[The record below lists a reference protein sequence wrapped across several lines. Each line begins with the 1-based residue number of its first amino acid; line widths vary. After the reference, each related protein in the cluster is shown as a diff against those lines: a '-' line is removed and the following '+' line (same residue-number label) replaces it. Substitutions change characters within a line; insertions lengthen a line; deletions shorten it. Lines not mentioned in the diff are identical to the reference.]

1 MAHTRKISRILIEV
15 MAMLVLAFGITFVI
29 HDHYLQGIVLNAIL
43 FSIVALGLQL
53 IMGYAGQISLGQ
65 AAFVGLGAYTSVLLT
80 KAGISFWVALPI
92 AGFIA
97 GLGGFLMS
105 PIVRLAGAYFAMASL
120 AFNISMS
127 AVFSNWDSV
136 TNATKGIVDIPF
148 PTLGPITISSSGDF
162 LTLSIIVIWLQWRC
176 YKNISDAGF
185 GRVLRSIGDNETATV
200 AAGVNATAYKMKVIF
215 VGCFMAGVAGAIM
228 GHYKGIVSPEPFTI
242 WQSIYFALMLVIG
255 GLGSLRGAIIGAFTL
270 TIASEYIAAYAAQ
283 HRMLFYGIIMLLFML
298 FLPGG
303 LDGILK
309 KIIATFKPKVT
320 KLFRLNQRKIRR
332 HDHI

>member
-1 MAHTRKISRILIEV
+1 MTHTRKVTRILIEIG
-15 MAMLVLAFGITFVI
+15 AMLLLAFGINFVI
-29 HDHYLQGIVLNAIL
+29 QEPYLQGIVLNGIL

-65 AAFVGLGAYTSVLLT
+65 AAFVGIGAYTSVLMT
-80 KAGISFWVALPI
+80 KAGISFWLALPV
-92 AGFIA
+92 AGLVA

-105 PIVRLAGAYFAMASL
+105 PIVRLAGVYFAMASL

-127 AVFSNWDSV
+127 AVFSNWDAV
-136 TNATKGIVDIPF
+136 TNATKGIIDIPF
-148 PTLGPITISSSGDF
+148 PTLGSITISSSGDF
-162 LTLSIIVIWLQWRC
+162 LTLSIIVIWLQWRV
-176 YKNISDAGF
+176 YQNISNAGF
-185 GRVLRSIGDNETATV
+185 GRVLRSIGDNETATI
-200 AAGVNATAYKMKVIF
+200 AAGVNTTVYKMKVIF
-215 VGCFMAGVAGAIM
+215 VGCFMAGVAGAIIA
-228 GHYKGIVSPEPFTI
+228 HYKGIVSPEPFTI

-255 GLGSLRGAIIGAFTL
+255 GLGSLRGAIIGAFAL

-309 KIIATFKPKVT
+309 RILSVITPKFA
-320 KLFRLNQRKIRR
+320 KSARSDMSSMEKS
-332 HDHI
+332 

>member
-1 MAHTRKISRILIEV
+1 MIPKHKVSRVLIEIG
-15 MAMLVLAFGITFVI
+15 AMLLVAFGINFII
-29 HDHYLQGIVLNAIL
+29 HEPYLQGIILNGIL

-65 AAFVGLGAYTSVLLT
+65 AAFVGVGAYTSVLMT
-80 KAGISFWVALPI
+80 KAGISFWLALPV
-92 AGFIA
+92 AGLVA

-105 PIVRLAGAYFAMASL
+105 PIVRLAGVYFAMASL

-136 TNATKGIVDIPF
+136 TNATKGIIDIPF
-148 PTLGPITISSSGDF
+148 PTLGPITISSSADF
-162 LTLSIIVIWLQWRC
+162 LTLSIIVIWLQWRI
-176 YKNISDAGF
+176 YQNISSAGF
-185 GRVLRSIGDNETATV
+185 GRVLRSIGDNETATI
-200 AAGVNATAYKMKVIF
+200 AAGVNTTAYKMKVIF

-255 GLGSLRGAIIGAFTL
+255 GLGSLRGAIIGAFAL

-309 KIIATFKPKVT
+309 KILGMVTPRFKKAV
-320 KLFRLNQRKIRR
+320 KADSQIMEES
-332 HDHI
+332 

>member
-1 MAHTRKISRILIEV
+1 MAPKRRVGRILIELA
-15 MAMLVLAFGITFVI
+15 AMLLLAFGINFVI
-29 HDHYLQGIVLNAIL
+29 HEPYLKGIILNAIL

-65 AAFVGLGAYTSVLLT
+65 AAFVGIGAYTSVLMT
-80 KAGISFWVALPI
+80 KAGISFWLALPV
-92 AGFIA
+92 AGLVA

-105 PIVRLAGAYFAMASL
+105 PIVRLAGVYFAMASL

-127 AVFSNWDSV
+127 AVFSNWDAV
-136 TNATKGIVDIPF
+136 TNATKGIIDIPF
-148 PTLGPITISSSGDF
+148 PTLGPITLSSSGDF
-162 LTLSIIVIWLQWRC
+162 LTLSIIVIWLQWRV

-185 GRVLRSIGDNETATV
+185 GRVLRAIGDNEKATI
-200 AAGVNATAYKMKVIF
+200 AAGVNTTVYKMKVIF
-215 VGCFMAGVAGAIM
+215 VGCFMAGVAGAII

-255 GLGSLRGAIIGAFTL
+255 GLGSLRGAVIGAFAL

-283 HRMLFYGIIMLLFML
+283 HRMLVYGIIMLLFML

-303 LDGILK
+303 LEGILK
-309 KIIATFKPKVT
+309 KIQSVVT
-320 KLFRLNQRKIRR
+320 SKFAKSAQSDMRTMGES
-332 HDHI
+332 

>member
-1 MAHTRKISRILIEV
+1 MLPKYKVSRILIEIG
-15 MAMLVLAFGITFVI
+15 AMLLLAFGINFII
-29 HDHYLQGIVLNAIL
+29 HEPYLQGIVLNGIL

-65 AAFVGLGAYTSVLLT
+65 AAFVGIGAYTSVLMT
-80 KAGISFWVALPI
+80 KTGISFWIALPV
-92 AGFIA
+92 AGLVA

-105 PIVRLAGAYFAMASL
+105 PIVRLAGVYFAMASL

-127 AVFSNWDSV
+127 AVFSNWDAV
-136 TNATKGIVDIPF
+136 TNATKGIIDIPF

-162 LTLSIIVIWLQWRC
+162 LTLSIIVIWLQWRV
-176 YKNISDAGF
+176 YQNISSAGF
-185 GRVLRSIGDNETATV
+185 GRVLRSIGDNETAII
-200 AAGVNATAYKMKVIF
+200 AAGVNTTAYKMKVIF

-255 GLGSLRGAIIGAFTL
+255 GLGSLRGAIIGAFAL

-283 HRMLFYGIIMLLFML
+283 HRMLSYGVIMLLFML

-309 KIIATFKPKVT
+309 KILGIVTSKFKKPVKAANRVT
-320 KLFRLNQRKIRR
+320 EEL
-332 HDHI
+332 

>member
-1 MAHTRKISRILIEV
+1 MIPKNKATRILIEIG
-15 MAMLVLAFGITFVI
+15 AMLLMAFGIKFI
-29 HDHYLQGIVLNAIL
+29 LHEPYWQGIVLNGIL

-65 AAFVGLGAYTSVLLT
+65 AAFVGIGAYSSVLMT
-80 KAGISFWVALPI
+80 KAGISFWLALPV
-92 AGFIA
+92 AGLLA

-105 PIVRLAGAYFAMASL
+105 PIVRLAGVYFAMASL

-127 AVFSNWDSV
+127 AVFSNWDAV
-136 TNATKGIVDIPF
+136 TNATKGIIDIPF

-162 LTLSIIVIWLQWRC
+162 LTLSIIVIWLQWRI
-176 YKNISDAGF
+176 YQNISNAGF
-185 GRVLRSIGDNETATV
+185 GRVLRAIGDNETATI
-200 AAGVNATAYKMKVIF
+200 AAGVNTTAYKMKVIF

-255 GLGSLRGAIIGAFTL
+255 GLGSLRGAIIGAFAL

-309 KIIATFKPKVT
+309 KILSILASKFKRSAKADS
-320 KLFRLNQRKIRR
+320 
-332 HDHI
+332 HAMEES